1 MDLPWNLLL
10 PKGGLE
16 DHPHWSD
23 WYFLL
28 GDYFY
33 LPVLNLPYVVSILA
47 CGNIA
52 LMSKT
57 AGSIV
62 ESVLRRDPHEV
73 EYIQAVQEVVH
84 SLEPVL
90 IKNAQ

>member
-1 MDLPWNLLL
+1 M
-10 PKGGLE
+10 
-16 DHPHWSD
+16 
-23 WYFLL
+23 
-28 GDYFY
+28 
-33 LPVLNLPYVVSILA
+33 A

-90 IKNAQ
+90 VKNSQ